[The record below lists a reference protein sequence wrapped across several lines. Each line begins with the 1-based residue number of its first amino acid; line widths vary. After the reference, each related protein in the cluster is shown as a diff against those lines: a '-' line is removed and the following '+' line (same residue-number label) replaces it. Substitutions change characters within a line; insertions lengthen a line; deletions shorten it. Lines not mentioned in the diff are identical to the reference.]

1 MSEIKGNQKWLRA
14 MFIIGIVLLLAGILD
29 PLEGSVV
36 ILAGSILIAA
46 STFIRK
52 DNQWKIFMISALLIL
67 FGVTAMFYLSS
78 LGGIGGT
85 SGRSWWYGILF
96 LPYPL
101 GWLVIVI
108 TLIIRSFRKKNSV
121 QQGD

>member
-78 LGGIGGT
+78 LGG
-85 SGRSWWYGILF
+85 RSWWYGILF